1 MRINPK
7 DFFYRKTNHILP
19 HYQTIKFNHLPDF
32 KIDKLSGWIF
42 KNCSGRFGVIKEI
55 DTVDKETTTITK
67 FGFED
72 GADLTLFIL
81 SDPAQIM
88 NK

>member
-19 HYQTIKFNHLPDF
+19 HYQTIKFKHLPDS
-32 KIDKLSGWIF
+32 KIEKLAGWIF
-42 KNCSGRFGVIKEI
+42 ENCSGRFSVVTEI
-55 DTVDKETTTITK
+55 DSVDKEITTITK
-67 FGFED
+67 FGFEE
-72 GADLTLFIL
+72 GTDLTLFIL
-81 SDPAQIM
+81 GDPAQIM